1 MDSDALNG
9 SFSSNLD
16 TLDFEPFWKG
26 STPSKGSYIWYLI
39 AIIFG
44 TFSKIFSLL
53 SLKGS
58 WSLNFLRIV
67 SLKGPDGFSRKFSS
81 LKGSSFLKGSL
92 FWNWVAV
99 DVGRFSK
106 MFSPL
111 KSSFCSLKLSVNS
124 AGSLY
129 LFPPLKKKVMITL
142 SKIFMLFH

>member
-1 MDSDALNG
+1 MHWMDLSPQILTLWI
-9 SFSSNLD
+9 SSL
-16 TLDFEPFWKG
+16 FWKG
-26 STPSKGSYIWYLI
+26 STPSNGSYIWYLI

-58 WSLNFLRIV
+58 WSLNFFSIA

-81 LKGSSFLKGSL
+81 LKGSSFLKGSF

-106 MFSPL
+106 KFSPL
-111 KSSFCSLKLSVNS
+111 KRSFCSINS
-124 AGSLY
+124 AGSSY
-129 LFPPLKKKVMITL
+129 LFPPLKTMVMIILGT
-142 SKIFMLFH
+142 IFILFH